1 MRTLFPVFILSLS
14 NLLCFTSIV
23 AGQTIAQESKA
34 DLVLFDGHS
43 FEGWEGSLQW
53 FRVERGAIVGGS
65 LSRKIPRNEFLCT
78 RREFKDFELKLKVK
92 LEAAKGNAG
101 IQIRSRRIP
110 DHHEVIGYQADM
122 GQVYWGALYDESRR
136 RTILAQPEPEEL
148 GRILKADDWNAYRI
162 RAEGKRIQLWLNG
175 HPTVD
180 YEEKDSGI
188 EQRGIICLQI
198 HSGSPSEAWYRDIV
212 LTELSQMEE

>member
-1 MRTLFPVFILSLS
+1 MHTLFFRTLFWS

-23 AGQTIAQESKA
+23 AETVTPESEGE
-34 DLVLFDGHS
+34 LVLFDGHS
-43 FEGWEGSLQW
+43 FEGWEGNLQW
-53 FRVERGAIVGGS
+53 FRLERGAIVGGS

-78 RREFKDFELKLKVK
+78 QKEFKDFELKLKVK
-92 LEAAKGNAG
+92 LEAGKGNAG

-110 DHHEVIGYQADM
+110 DHHEVIGYQADV

-136 RTILAQPEPEEL
+136 REILAQPDREEL
-148 GRILKADDWNAYRI
+148 GRILKSDDWNAYRI
-162 RAEGKRIQLWLNG
+162 RAEGNRIQLWLNG

-180 YEEKDSGI
+180 YVEKETGI

-198 HSGSPSEAWYRDIV
+198 HSGPPSEAWYRDIV
-212 LTELSQMEE
+212 LSELPQMEE